1 MLSRTGT
8 LCARYTNGDAK
19 SMKRTSLVA
28 ISIIVIIIILSVMSL
43 GSIKKPTVDVRDIA
57 LRDVSLTGTT
67 IDVGLVIDNTNP
79 IGATL
84 DKITYDVYLVNGEE
98 IFIAHGEK
106 EENIPISAN
115 DQTTV
120 IIPTKVSN
128 VGIIKAIYQ
137 CISSEERP
145 KLKVAGSVSL
155 NLKLFS
161 IDVPFEETRA
171 V

>member
-1 MLSRTGT
+1 
-8 LCARYTNGDAK
+8 
-19 SMKRTSLVA
+19 MKRTSLVA

-137 CISSEERP
+137 GISSEERP

>member
-1 MLSRTGT
+1 
-8 LCARYTNGDAK
+8 
-19 SMKRTSLVA
+19 MKRSSLIA
-28 ISIIVIIIILSVMSL
+28 ISIIVIIIILSAMSL
-43 GSIKKPTVDVRDIA
+43 GTIKKPTVDVSDIA

-98 IFIAHGEK
+98 ILIAHGEK
-106 EENIPISAN
+106 EEKIPVSAN

-120 IIPTKVSN
+120 IIPTEVSN
-128 VGIIKAIYQ
+128 IGIIKAIYQ
-137 CISSEERP
+137 SISGEERP

>member
-1 MLSRTGT
+1 
-8 LCARYTNGDAK
+8 
-19 SMKRTSLVA
+19 MKRTSLIA

-43 GSIKKPTVDVRDIA
+43 ESIKKPTVDVSDIA

-106 EENIPISAN
+106 EEKIPVSAN